1 MLDDDQDMA
10 DMYLGRRQEA
20 ESQHKAEQSVRQ
32 QIEPPS
38 PSHSA
43 ESMDE
48 LEPAD
53 FMGQVDTDSES
64 EPPARPTHDTSP
76 FITRSTPTKQAQP
89 PPKVTLK
96 RTLSF
101 AGVVMHVA
109 SRSRVEAG
117 KDVENTFSDPD
128 EIVGM

>member
-20 ESQHKAEQSVRQ
+20 ENQQKPDQSVRQ

-53 FMGQVDTDSES
+53 FIGQVDTDSES
-64 EPPARPTHDTSP
+64 DPSVRPTQDTSP

-96 RTLSF
+96 QILSF
-101 AGVVMHVA
+101 ADVVMHV
-109 SRSRVEAG
+109 G
-117 KDVENTFSDPD
+117 FS
-128 EIVGM
+128 

>member
-20 ESQHKAEQSVRQ
+20 ESQQKPDRSVRQ
-32 QIEPPS
+32 EIEPPS

-64 EPPARPTHDTSP
+64 ASPPARPAPDTSP
-76 FITRSTPTKQAQP
+76 FIKRSTPTKQAQP
-89 PPKVTLK
+89 PPQVKQA
-96 RTLSF
+96 RSS
-101 AGVVMHVA
+101 AGLVMHVA
-109 SRSRVEAG
+109 SCCTVR
-117 KDVENTFSDPD
+117 
-128 EIVGM
+128 